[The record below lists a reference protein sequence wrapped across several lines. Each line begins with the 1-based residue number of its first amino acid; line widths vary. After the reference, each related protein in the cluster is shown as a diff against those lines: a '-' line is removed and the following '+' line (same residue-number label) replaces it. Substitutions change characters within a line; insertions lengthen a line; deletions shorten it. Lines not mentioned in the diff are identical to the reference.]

1 MRTLITLLILIFFQ
15 LHAFN
20 ENNPDS
26 LGQQVD
32 SLQTDVEIID
42 SLPKDVNIVDSFPKD
57 VKIYKLRPGS
67 DIPITAIGTGWSLYA
82 FTKIYSKE
90 RSSEEDI

>member
-20 ENNPDS
+20 QNNPDS

-42 SLPKDVNIVDSFPKD
+42 SLPKD